1 MAWGHTL
8 GYIRATRRS
17 FGVWVESESGP
28 FFWRVGK
35 SGGSGPPAAGFAGGA
50 SPSRHAPPS
59 RAGRGGALSKGPGDT
74 PDRPWCCCD
83 TTSRRPSEQD
93 TPTKRRC
100 EDPGGPI
107 SGRDGGCRWAA
118 STERTNGRRGP
129 ARHQERRRQ
138 PPRPAPARYAPGRD
152 HERASRTHDA
162 KAQGTPA
169 APSAATTAAVRGR
182 HGAERQTRACTY
194 LRSAAASQLAP
205 PPRLIRTRP
214 RALVPALALRV
225 LGLGVER
232 ECARDLQGRVE
243 GGDGGVVCVR
253 VTCAAVRAESWGVGY
268 FCLSHEPP

>member
-118 STERTNGRRGP
+118 STERMNGRRGP

-243 GGDGGVVCVR
+243 GGDGLSLR
-253 VTCAAVRAESWGVGY
+253 VGECAAVRTEFWG
-268 FCLSHEPP
+268 

>member
-1 MAWGHTL
+1 MGH
-8 GYIRATRRS
+8 IWATRRS
-17 FGVWVESESGP
+17 FWVWVGSESGP

-118 STERTNGRRGP
+118 STERTKRTARTCTYIRSAAASHHAPHPPDMHPAVITSEQAAPTTQRRKGPQRPHPRPRRRLYAAGTEQSDRRGP
-129 ARHQERRRQ
+129 ARTS
-138 PPRPAPARYAPGRD
+138 G
-152 HERASRTHDA
+152 
-162 KAQGTPA
+162 
-169 APSAATTAAVRGR
+169 
-182 HGAERQTRACTY
+182 
-194 LRSAAASQLAP
+194 AP
-205 PPRLIRTRP
+205 PPANSP
-214 RALVPALALRV
+214 RHPA
-225 LGLGVER
+225 
-232 ECARDLQGRVE
+232 
-243 GGDGGVVCVR
+243 
-253 VTCAAVRAESWGVGY
+253 
-268 FCLSHEPP
+268 

>member
-1 MAWGHTL
+1 M
-8 GYIRATRRS
+8 
-17 FGVWVESESGP
+17 WVESESGP

-118 STERTNGRRGP
+118 STERMNGRRGP

-152 HERASRTHDA
+152 HERASRTHNA

-169 APSAATTAAVRGR
+169 APSAATTAAAGGR
-182 HGAERQTRACTY
+182 PARNGRTDGADLRVI
-194 LRSAAASQLAP
+194 RSAAASHHAPHPPDMHPAVITSEQAAPTTQRRKGPQRPHPRPRRRLYAAGTEQSDRRGPARTSGAP
-205 PPRLIRTRP
+205 PPANSP
-214 RALVPALALRV
+214 RHPA
-225 LGLGVER
+225 
-232 ECARDLQGRVE
+232 
-243 GGDGGVVCVR
+243 
-253 VTCAAVRAESWGVGY
+253 
-268 FCLSHEPP
+268 

>member
-1 MAWGHTL
+1 MSLNQVH
-8 GYIRATRRS
+8 
-17 FGVWVESESGP
+17 

-118 STERTNGRRGP
+118 STERTNGRRGL

-214 RALVPALALRV
+214 RALVPALALLV

>member
-1 MAWGHTL
+1 MRGPR
-8 GYIRATRRS
+8 RAHQRPRRRLQ
-17 FGVWVESESGP
+17 V
-28 FFWRVGK
+28 
-35 SGGSGPPAAGFAGGA
+35 
-50 SPSRHAPPS
+50 
-59 RAGRGGALSKGPGDT
+59 
-74 PDRPWCCCD
+74 
-83 TTSRRPSEQD
+83 
-93 TPTKRRC
+93 
-100 EDPGGPI
+100 
-107 SGRDGGCRWAA
+107 A

-232 ECARDLQGRVE
+232 ESARDLQGRVE
-243 GGDGGVVCVR
+243 GGDGVLSACERHVR
-253 VTCAAVRAESWGVGY
+253 RFLPSSGGGLLLLVARAAQAIATERRAKDRPPPQIIDGQEATARRGGAAGSQTTSGICRTDGASFCCECAQAESRSSSLSVGGTKRRRAGG
-268 FCLSHEPP
+268 

>member
-59 RAGRGGALSKGPGDT
+59 RPGRGGALSKGPGDT

-129 ARHQERRRQ
+129 ARHQERRRR

-182 HGAERQTRACTY
+182 HGAERQARACTY
-194 LRSAAASQLAP
+194 LRSTATSHLAP
-205 PPRLIRTRP
+205 PPRLIRTRS
-214 RALVPALALRV
+214 RALGASAGASRPKPW
-225 LGLGVER
+225 
-232 ECARDLQGRVE
+232 C
-243 GGDGGVVCVR
+243 
-253 VTCAAVRAESWGVGY
+253 
-268 FCLSHEPP
+268 